1 MSEIPGARVV
11 RGGRGEGGQGANA
24 EVAPAGP
31 VLPLAPRALPR
42 GLARRLIFGEPLA
55 LFGWLFAATGMAF
68 VLVFLPM
75 VDLSLAD
82 HDRRATATITS
93 VEETGKSENNR
104 TIHRVRYTFVDHAGV
119 ARHGESYTLDPPA
132 ELGAW
137 EVAYR
142 SGDPSASRLAGM
154 RRQAFSPVFAFVVL
168 FPLAGLG
175 LALGQLPGALRKL
188 RLLRY
193 GVEARGR
200 LLGKRETPVH
210 VNNRPIMALTFEYEV
225 GGRRYTTIVKTLAPA
240 ALEDDERE
248 AMLCDPR
255 APWRATTL
263 DHLPGSVKVTAGG
276 ALEARPGGA
285 LHLLLL
291 PAAFA
296 ILVAATAIRML

>member
-11 RGGRGEGGQGANA
+11 RGGKGEGGQGASA

-42 GLARRLIFGEPLA
+42 GLARRLIFGGPLA

-75 VDLSLAD
+75 LDLSLGD
-82 HDRRATATITS
+82 YDGLATATITS
-93 VEETGKSENNR
+93 IEETSASENDR

-119 ARHGESYTLDPPA
+119 ARHGESYTVDPPA

-137 EVAYR
+137 EVEYR
-142 SGDPSASRLAGM
+142 GGDPSESRLEGM
-154 RRQAFSPVFAFVVL
+154 RRRAFSPVFAFVLL
-168 FPLAGLG
+168 FPIAGLG
-175 LALGQLPGALRKL
+175 LALGPLPGALRKL

-193 GVEARGR
+193 GVEARGK
-200 LLGKRETPVH
+200 LLGKRETLVH
-210 VNNRPIMALTFEYEV
+210 VNDRPVMALTFEYEV
-225 GGRRYTTIVKTLAPA
+225 DGRRYTTTVKTLAPT
-240 ALEDDERE
+240 ALEDDDRE

-263 DHLPGSVKVTAGG
+263 DHLPGSVKVTASG
-276 ALEARPGGA
+276 ALEARAGYA
-285 LHLLLL
+285 FHLLLL
-291 PAAFA
+291 PAGFA
-296 ILVAATAIRML
+296 ILVAATVVRML

>member
-11 RGGRGEGGQGANA
+11 RGGKGEGEQGATA
-24 EVAPAGP
+24 VVAPVGP

-42 GLARRLIFGEPLA
+42 GLALRLIFGGPLA
-55 LFGWLFAATGMAF
+55 LFGWLFAAAGMVF

-75 VDLSLAD
+75 LDLSIAD
-82 HDRRATATITS
+82 FDRRATGTMTSIEATS
-93 VEETGKSENNR
+93 ASENDR
-104 TIHRVRYTFVDHAGV
+104 TVHRVRYTFVDETGA
-119 ARHGESYTLDPPA
+119 ARQGESYTVDPPA

-137 EVAYR
+137 EVEYQ
-142 SGDPSASRLAGM
+142 SGDPSASRLEGM
-154 RRQAFSPVFAFVVL
+154 RRRTFSPLFAFVLL
-168 FPLAGLG
+168 FPIAGLG
-175 LALGQLPGALRKL
+175 LALGPLPGALRKL

-193 GVEARGR
+193 GVETHGK
-200 LLGKRETPVH
+200 LLRKRETLVH
-210 VNNRPIMALTFEYEV
+210 VNNRPVMALTFEYEV
-225 GGRRYTTIVKTLAPA
+225 LGRRYTSTVKTLAPA
-240 ALEDDERE
+240 ALEDDDRE

-263 DHLPGSVKVTAGG
+263 DHLPGSVKVTAVG

-296 ILVAATAIRML
+296 VLVAATVLRML

>member
-1 MSEIPGARVV
+1 MSELPGARVV
-11 RGGRGEGGQGANA
+11 RGGKGEGGPGAPA
-24 EVAPAGP
+24 VAPVGP

-42 GLARRLIFGEPLA
+42 GLALRLIFGGPLA

-75 VDLSLAD
+75 ADLGLED

-93 VEETGKSENNR
+93 IEETSASENDR
-104 TIHRVRYTFVDHAGV
+104 TIHRVRYTFVDEAGV
-119 ARHGESYTLDPPA
+119 ARQGESYTMDPPA
-132 ELGAW
+132 ERATW
-137 EVAYR
+137 DVEYR
-142 SGDPSASRLAGM
+142 SGDPSESRLAGM
-154 RRQAFSPVFAFVVL
+154 RRRVFSPLFAFVLL
-168 FPLAGLG
+168 FPIAGLG
-175 LALGQLPGALRKL
+175 LALGPLPGVLRKL

-193 GVEARGR
+193 GVEARGK
-200 LLGKRETPVH
+200 LIGKRETAVQ
-210 VNNRPIMALTFEYEV
+210 VNDQPMMALTFEYEV
-225 GGRRYTTIVKTLAPA
+225 LGRRYTTTVKTLAPA

-263 DHLPGSVKVTAGG
+263 DHLPGSVKVTAAG
-276 ALEARPGGA
+276 ALEAQPGGG

-296 ILVAATAIRML
+296 VLVAATVVRML